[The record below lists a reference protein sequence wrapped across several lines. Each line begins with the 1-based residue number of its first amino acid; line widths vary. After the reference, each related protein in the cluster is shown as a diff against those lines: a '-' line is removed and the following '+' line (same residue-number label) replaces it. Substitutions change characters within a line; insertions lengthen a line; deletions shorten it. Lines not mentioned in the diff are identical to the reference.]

1 MCRSGSF
8 WSFLQVLV
16 AASVLLVGCGGG
28 DNDAGGDP
36 TLSRLEIEPA
46 TPSLAKG
53 SSLPLQVM
61 AIRTDGGKTNVTNQV
76 QWTSAKPSIATVSN
90 TAPNI
95 GRLTAVSVGSTTIAA
110 SLQGSTVSATVTV
123 TPAVPVSVAISP
135 ASADLPN
142 GTALN
147 LVATATFSDSTTQDV
162 TEDTDWSS
170 SDAAVIAVSN
180 ADGTRGRATAGAA
193 SGSVDITGSY
203 AEFSGI
209 ATLTATAALVT
220 RVEVGP
226 SEIDLAKGTSSQLHA
241 TAIFSDGTNLDIT
254 SESQW
259 SSTSQGT
266 ATVGN
271 DAEDKGRV
279 EAIETGEATIRAT
292 YLSTAGESVV
302 TVTPAVIDRIEIS
315 PATAAAP
322 KGTERAFTATAIF
335 SDMSHQDVTALAV
348 WSSSDISIATV
359 SNAEGTAGVT
369 QAVSEGLVSITA
381 EYLER
386 NDSAALTVTAAV
398 ITAIEVAPDSASL
411 PKGTS
416 RAFSATAVFSDATV
430 QDVTTMALWSSTA
443 NDVASVSNADGSQG
457 QVQALSEG
465 EASISASY
473 LGATDA
479 SQVTVTPAVLTRLD
493 VTPASTTAAKGT
505 SRMFSATAIYS
516 DTTTADVSGNV
527 TWTSSDPSVASISN
541 ADGTRGLANA
551 LTEGATTIS
560 ASFMALTGN
569 ASFAVTPAE
578 LVTVEVTPAA
588 ASIPLGAVQQ
598 YVATGIFTD
607 GSTQPLTGDVTWSA
621 DARDVVDISNAEGN
635 KGLAVGSTVGDTL
648 IRATLG
654 DISGSTSVTVTAAT
668 LTALQVTP
676 INANL
681 AVDFRRQLRAF
692 GRYSDSTVRDVTT
705 SVTWAS
711 NDSSLATISNATD
724 SRGVATGVAAGT
736 VSISAQLSGVT
747 GSTLLNVTDATLT
760 ALQVTPGP
768 TSLPLGSDRQFIAI
782 GTFSDSSVQ
791 VLTEQVTWSS
801 ADPAIATITAAGPG
815 AGLATAVAVG
825 GPIDITASRDAI
837 SGVAA
842 LTVTDAVLVSISV
855 SPPTKSIPNGLTQQ
869 FMATGTYSDDTST
882 DITNAVTWSSSDDA
896 TVTISNADG
905 SEGLATAE
913 AVGTVTVQASADG
926 ITGDAQLTVTDAVLV
941 DLSVTPATAS
951 VALGVTQAFQA
962 TGTYSDGS
970 TRDLTGDVAWTSDD
984 ELVATISNADDTAGQ
999 ASTHAVGT
1007 ITVTASTEGASDTA
1021 QFEVTAAALQTI
1033 VITPIDAALPAGTT
1047 QQLTATGTYSDG
1059 STENLTTTITWS
1071 TSDPAIAEVS
1081 NGEESR
1087 GVALGKTVGAV
1098 TVSATEPVSGVVGTA
1113 PLTVTSALLQA
1124 IVITP
1129 ANAALPTGFGQQ
1141 YAASGQFSDGVFRDV
1156 TTQVSWSTINPAVA
1170 NVDNSTGRKGFVTA
1184 VSPGSTS
1191 VVANLNGVSATTAVS
1206 VADMALTSID
1216 VTPKD
1221 QAFSA
1226 GESLQ
1231 FTAIG
1236 TFADDSTLDLTR
1248 QVIWSSSNVNAARI
1262 SNAEG
1267 SEGLATAGSTP
1278 ATTAITATRGDI
1290 NGSTTLR
1297 RRLF

>member
-28 DNDAGGDP
+28 NNDTGGDP

-46 TPSLAKG
+46 APSLAKG

-61 AIRTDGGKTNVTNQV
+61 AIRTDGGKTNVTSQV
-76 QWTSAKPSIATVSN
+76 QWTSTTPSIATVSN

-170 SDAAVIAVSN
+170 SNAAVIAVSN
-180 ADGTRGRATAGAA
+180 ADGTRGRATATAA
-193 SGSVDITGSY
+193 SGTANIVADYGTLS
-203 AEFSGI
+203 
-209 ATLTATAALVT
+209 ATAVLTATAAVVD
-220 RVEVGP
+220 RI
-226 SEIDLAKGTSSQLHA
+226 EIEPTAVALAQGTSGQLEA
-241 TAIFSDGTNLDIT
+241 TAIFTDGTRLEVT
-254 SESQW
+254 SEANW
-259 SSTSQGT
+259 TSDAPGT

-271 DAEDKGRV
+271 DAGIKGRV
-279 EAIETGEATIRAT
+279 VAVAVGDTLIRADYMGAT
-292 YLSTAGESVV
+292 GTSAITVNPVV
-302 TVTPAVIDRIEIS
+302 IERIEVAPTS
-315 PATAAAP
+315 ASAA
-322 KGTERAFTATAIF
+322 KGTQKAFTATAF
-335 SDMSHQDVTALAV
+335 FNDLSQQDVTAEAI
-348 WSSSDISIATV
+348 WSSSNTAVATV
-359 SNAEGTAGVT
+359 SNADGSAGVAQAVAEGTAD
-369 QAVSEGLVSITA
+369 ITA
-381 EYLER
+381 TYQSQT
-386 NDSAALTVTAAV
+386 DSAALTVTAA
-398 ITAIEVAPDSASL
+398 ILNRI
-411 PKGTS
+411 
-416 RAFSATAVFSDATV
+416 
-430 QDVTTMALWSSTA
+430 
-443 NDVASVSNADGSQG
+443 
-457 QVQALSEG
+457 
-465 EASISASY
+465 
-473 LGATDA
+473 
-479 SQVTVTPAVLTRLD
+479 
-493 VTPASTTAAKGT
+493 
-505 SRMFSATAIYS
+505 
-516 DTTTADVSGNV
+516 
-527 TWTSSDPSVASISN
+527 
-541 ADGTRGLANA
+541 
-551 LTEGATTIS
+551 
-560 ASFMALTGN
+560 
-569 ASFAVTPAE
+569 
-578 LVTVEVTPAA
+578 EVTPAL
-588 ASIPLGAVQQ
+588 ASIPLGSVQP
-598 YVATGIFTD
+598 YIATGVFTD

-621 DARDVVDISNAEGN
+621 DAPDVVDISNAEGN

-654 DISGSTSVTVTAAT
+654 DISGSTSVTVTAAV

-676 INANL
+676 TNANL

-705 SVTWAS
+705 SVTWAT
-711 NDSSLATISNATD
+711 NDSSLATISNAPD

-768 TSLPLGSDRQFIAI
+768 TSLPVGSDRQFVAI

-815 AGLATAVAVG
+815 AGFATAVAVG

-837 SGVAA
+837 SGTAG

-855 SPPTKSIPNGLTQQ
+855 SPPTQSTPKGLTQQ
-869 FMATGTYSDDTST
+869 FTATGTYSDDTST
-882 DITNAVTWSSSDDA
+882 EITDTVTWSSSDNA
-896 TVTISNADG
+896 TATISNADG

-926 ITGDAQLTVTDAVLV
+926 ITGDAQLTVTDAVLL

-962 TGTYSDGS
+962 TGTYSDSS
-970 TRDLTGDVAWTSDD
+970 TRDLTGDVAWTSDN
-984 ELVATISNADDTAGQ
+984 ESVATISNADDTAGQ

-1021 QFEVTAAALQTI
+1021 QLEVTAAALQTI
-1033 VITPIDAALPAGTT
+1033 VIAPMDATLPAGTT
-1047 QQLTATGTYSDG
+1047 RQLTATGTYSDG
-1059 STENLTTTITWS
+1059 TTENLTTTVTWS
-1071 TSDPAIAEVS
+1071 TSDPAVAEVS

-1098 TVSATEPVSGVVGTA
+1098 TATATDPVSGVVGTA

-1129 ANAALPTGFGQQ
+1129 ASATLPTGFGQQ
-1141 YAASGQFSDGVFRDV
+1141 YTATGQFSDGVFRDV

-1170 NVDNSTGRKGFVTA
+1170 NVDNSLGRKGFVTA

-1191 VVANLNGVSATTAVS
+1191 AVANLNGVSTTTSVS
-1206 VADMALTSID
+1206 VADIALTSID

-1231 FTAIG
+1231 FTAVG
-1236 TFADDSTLDLTR
+1236 TFADDSTLELTR
-1248 QVIWSSSNVNAARI
+1248 QVVWSSSNVNAARI

-1278 ATTAITATRGDI
+1278 ATTAITATRGDV

>member
-28 DNDAGGDP
+28 DNNTGGDP

-46 TPSLAKG
+46 APSLAKG

-95 GRLTAVSVGSTTIAA
+95 GRLTAVSVGSTTIVA

-162 TEDTDWSS
+162 TEDSDWSS

-193 SGSVDITGSY
+193 SGSVDITASY
-203 AEFSGI
+203 AALSGT

-220 RVEVGP
+220 RVEVSP
-226 SEIDLAKGTSSQLHA
+226 SELDLAKGTSGQLQA
-241 TAIFSDGTNLDIT
+241 TAVFSDGTNLDIT
-254 SESQW
+254 AEAQW
-259 SSTSQGT
+259 SSVTQST

-271 DAEDKGRV
+271 DAQDKGRAK
-279 EAIETGEATIRAT
+279 AIAVGETTIRAT
-292 YLSTAGESVV
+292 YLSTSGESVV
-302 TVTPAVIDRIEIS
+302 TVTPAVIDRIEVS
-315 PATAAAP
+315 PAVASAP

-335 SDMSHQDVTALAV
+335 SDMSTQDVTALVV
-348 WSSSDISIATV
+348 WASSDSSIATV
-359 SNAEGTAGVT
+359 SNAEGTTGLA
-369 QAVSEGLVSITA
+369 QAVSEGLVSIEA
-381 EYLER
+381 KYLGR
-386 NDSAALTVTAAV
+386 SDSATLTVTAAV

-416 RAFSATAVFSDATV
+416 RAFTATAVYSDATV
-430 QDVTTMALWSSTA
+430 QDVTTVAVWSSTA
-443 NDVASVSNADGSQG
+443 DDVASVSNADGSEG

-473 LGATDA
+473 LGASDV
-479 SQVTVTPAVLTRLD
+479 SQVTVTPAVLIRVD
-493 VTPASTTAAKGT
+493 VTPASTAAAKGT

-516 DTTTADVSGNV
+516 DTTTADVSGSV
-527 TWTSSDPSVASISN
+527 TWTSSDTSVASISN
-541 ADGTRGLANA
+541 ADGTRGLAKA
-551 LTEGATTIS
+551 LTEGTTTIS
-560 ASFMALTGN
+560 ASFMTLTGS
-569 ASFAVTPAE
+569 ATFAVTPAE
-578 LVTVEVTPAA
+578 LVTVEVTPAT

-607 GSTQPLTGDVTWSA
+607 GSTQQLTDSVTWSA
-621 DARDVVDISNAEGN
+621 ADPDVIDISNADGN
-635 KGLAVGSTVGDTL
+635 AGLAVASNVGETQ
-648 IRATLG
+648 IRAAVG
-654 DISGSTSVTVTAAT
+654 DISGSTSATVTAAA
-668 LTALQVTP
+668 LIALQVTP
-676 INANL
+676 TNARL
-681 AVDFRRQLRAF
+681 AVDFQRQLRAF
-692 GRYSDSTVRDVTT
+692 GRYSDSSVREVTAEVAWST
-705 SVTWAS
+705 
-711 NDSSLATISNATD
+711 NDGSLATVSNAAG
-724 SRGVATGVAAGT
+724 SRGLATGVSMGT
-736 VSISAQLSGVT
+736 VSVSAQLSGII
-747 GSTLLNVTDATLT
+747 GSTLLNVTDAALT
-760 ALQVTPGP
+760 NLQVTPGSA
-768 TSLPLGSDRQFIAI
+768 SLPLGNERQFVAI

-791 VLTEQVTWSS
+791 ILTEQVTWSS

-815 AGLATAVAVG
+815 AGLATGVAVG
-825 GPIDITASRDAI
+825 GPIDITASRDDI

-855 SPPTKSIPNGLTQQ
+855 SPPTKSIPKGLTQQ

-882 DITNAVTWSSSDDA
+882 DITDAVTWSSSDNA
-896 TVTISNADG
+896 TATISNADG

-926 ITGDAQLTVTDAVLV
+926 IVGDAQLTVTDAVLV
-941 DLSVTPATAS
+941 DLGVTPATAT

-962 TGTYSDGS
+962 TGTYSDSS
-970 TRDLTGDVAWTSDD
+970 TRDLTGDVAWTSDN
-984 ELVATISNADDTAGQ
+984 ESVATISNADDTAGQ

-1007 ITVTASTEGASDTA
+1007 ITVTASTEGVSDTA
-1021 QFEVTAAALQTI
+1021 QLEVTAAALQTI
-1033 VITPIDAALPAGTT
+1033 VIAPMDATLPAGTT
-1047 QQLTATGTYSDG
+1047 QQLTATGNYSDG
-1059 STENLTTTITWS
+1059 TTENLTTTVTWS
-1071 TSDPAIAEVS
+1071 TSDPAVAEVS

-1087 GVALGKTVGAV
+1087 GVALGKTVGAITV
-1098 TVSATEPVSGVVGTA
+1098 TATDPVSGVVGTA

-1129 ANAALPTGFGQQ
+1129 ANAMLPTGFGQQ
-1141 YAASGQFSDGVFRDV
+1141 YTASGQFSDGVFRDV

-1170 NVDNSTGRKGFVTA
+1170 NIDNSTGRKGFVTA

-1206 VADMALTSID
+1206 VANIALTSID

-1236 TFADDSTLDLTR
+1236 TFADDSSLDLTR

-1278 ATTAITATRGDI
+1278 ATSAITATRGDI